1 VRVVFETL
9 ELLLDG
15 IIGSDLRGHDELETR
30 VAWADFVL
38 RRAFA
43 SLTEGQTPAPSE
55 QGPGETLRRGARVWA
70 AIDEAATGREAAL
83 AIAGLSPD
91 DLRAALLAAVLERV
105 ETRRPAEAG
114 KWREALSNFT
124 EWWRPQ
130 DLL

>member
-1 VRVVFETL
+1 
-9 ELLLDG
+9 
-15 IIGSDLRGHDELETR
+15 
-30 VAWADFVL
+30 
-38 RRAFA
+38 
-43 SLTEGQTPAPSE
+43 
-55 QGPGETLRRGARVWA
+55 VWA
-70 AIDEAATGREAAL
+70 AIDESATGREAAL
-83 AIAGLSPD
+83 AIAGLSAD